1 VIAISPQAKP
11 QNLETQEEAE
21 EVRKGSALTDMRAII
36 LITKSN
42 LSSGAK
48 AL

>member
-1 VIAISPQAKP
+1 LKHRG
-11 QNLETQEEAE
+11 TEEAE

-42 LSSGAK
+42 LSTGARETSEIAK
-48 AL
+48 IE